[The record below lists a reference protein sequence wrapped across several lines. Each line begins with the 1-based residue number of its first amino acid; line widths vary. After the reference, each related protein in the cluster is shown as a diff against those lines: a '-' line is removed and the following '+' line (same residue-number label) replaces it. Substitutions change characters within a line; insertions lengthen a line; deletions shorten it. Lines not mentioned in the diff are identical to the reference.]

1 VGNYRLLIKPS
12 AAKEIEGLPKR
23 DRQKAV
29 KRIADLSS
37 DPRPVGCEKLS
48 VKEQY
53 RVWQG
58 KYRILYTIN
67 DTELVVVVVKVA
79 HRKEAYH

>member
-1 VGNYRLLIKPS
+1 MGSYRLFIKQS

-23 DRQKAV
+23 DRQKVV
-29 KRIADLSS
+29 KKIAGLLSN
-37 DPRPVGCEKLS
+37 PRPVGCEKLS
-48 VKEQY
+48 AKEQY
-53 RVWQG
+53 RIRHG
-58 KYRILYTIN
+58 KYRVLYTIN